1 VQELPLQEPY
11 PEVVGTYEHDFDD
24 GWHHEMLL
32 EKMLEREPNVAYD
45 PEKFSVDKLNSKL
58 PRVLSNVKPLLLPY
72 LFNIAVLIPVALT
85 MPVGGAS
92 GTRLVFQGKLP
103 ESAEMRTISA
113 SAWTVI
119 LIGSVIGLF
128 HPVSMSPVLLIQVIY
143 NSLWLGVFVV
153 PLLIRGRSVEVDW
166 AIAGT
171 FLFIVLTYPWVIPWG
186 KVLGG

>member
-1 VQELPLQEPY
+1 
-11 PEVVGTYEHDFDD
+11 
-24 GWHHEMLL
+24 M
-32 EKMLEREPNVAYD
+32 N
-45 PEKFSVDKLNSKL
+45 
-58 PRVLSNVKPLLLPY
+58 PLLLPY
-72 LFNIAVLIPVALT
+72 LFNILVLIPVGLKT
-85 MPVGGAS
+85 PFEGVPIG
-92 GTRLVFQGKLP
+92 RLVFRGKLP

-153 PLLIRGRSVEVDW
+153 PLLVRGRFGEVDW
-166 AIAGT
+166 GFAGT

>member
-1 VQELPLQEPY
+1 
-11 PEVVGTYEHDFDD
+11 
-24 GWHHEMLL
+24 M
-32 EKMLEREPNVAYD
+32 R
-45 PEKFSVDKLNSKL
+45 
-58 PRVLSNVKPLLLPY
+58 PLLLPY
-72 LFNIAVLIPVALT
+72 IFNMVVLIPVGLT
-85 MPVGGAS
+85 MPFGGAE
-92 GTRLVFQGKLP
+92 GRRLLLQGKLP
-103 ESAEMRTISA
+103 ESAEIRTSSA

-153 PLLIRGRSVEVDW
+153 PLLVRGRFGEVDW
-166 AIAGT
+166 GIAGT

>member
-1 VQELPLQEPY
+1 
-11 PEVVGTYEHDFDD
+11 
-24 GWHHEMLL
+24 MN
-32 EKMLEREPNVAYD
+32 R
-45 PEKFSVDKLNSKL
+45 
-58 PRVLSNVKPLLLPY
+58 LLLPY
-72 LFNIAVLIPVALT
+72 IFNIVVLIPVGLT
-85 MPVGGAS
+85 MPFGGAAS
-92 GTRLVFQGKLP
+92 RRLLLQGKLP

-143 NSLWLGVFVV
+143 ISLWLGVFVV
-153 PLLIRGRSVEVDW
+153 PLLVRGRFGEVDW
-166 AIAGT
+166 GIAGT